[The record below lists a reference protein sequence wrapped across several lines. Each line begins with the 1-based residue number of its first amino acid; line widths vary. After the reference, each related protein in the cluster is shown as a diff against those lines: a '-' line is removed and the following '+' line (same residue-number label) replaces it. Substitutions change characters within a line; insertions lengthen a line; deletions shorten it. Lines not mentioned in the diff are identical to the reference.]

1 MSLKRKQK
9 PTAEPVLDASNKRFS
24 GYSFSELKIPAMPVM
39 ETDYEAEVEQKL
51 TEMSLAG
58 RGIDTN
64 NYIGRTELLA
74 ERLQTVPEFRVPAV
88 PPPKEPSPSLESRSL
103 EGRSF
108 DGRSLDGRS
117 VESRVQEGQ
126 APVPSTAGVLPLS
139 LPPPPSVTQQKMYR
153 RSMSSALPH
162 YCSLERRPRA
172 GAPRPSV
179 WMVRSQSF
187 TDVYQKTG
195 TLPGP
200 AVAAELGRPPLR
212 GGGGRAD
219 DRERRNS
226 LRRSMRALSGSW
238 RNLLKQGRWFA
249 VRTKHDTLLLQ
260 NLKSYTGG

>member
-1 MSLKRKQK
+1 MSSLKRKQK
-9 PTAEPVLDASNKRFS
+9 PTAEPVLDTNKRFS

-58 RGIDTN
+58 RGIDSN
-64 NYIGRTELLA
+64 NYIGRNELLT

-88 PPPKEPSPSLESRSL
+88 PPLKQQPPSLENRAT
-103 EGRSF
+103 EGR
-108 DGRSLDGRS
+108 L
-117 VESRVQEGQ
+117 QEGPT
-126 APVPSTAGVLPLS
+126 PVPSAAGVLPLS
-139 LPPPPSVTQQKMYR
+139 VPPPPSVTQQRLYR
-153 RSMSSALPH
+153 RSISAALPH

-187 TDVYQKTG
+187 TDVCQKSG
-195 TLPGP
+195 AVP
-200 AVAAELGRPPLR
+200 AALAELGRPPLR
-212 GGGGRAD
+212 GGGGRAE

-238 RNLLKQGRWFA
+238 RNLLKQGR
-249 VRTKHDTLLLQ
+249 
-260 NLKSYTGG
+260 